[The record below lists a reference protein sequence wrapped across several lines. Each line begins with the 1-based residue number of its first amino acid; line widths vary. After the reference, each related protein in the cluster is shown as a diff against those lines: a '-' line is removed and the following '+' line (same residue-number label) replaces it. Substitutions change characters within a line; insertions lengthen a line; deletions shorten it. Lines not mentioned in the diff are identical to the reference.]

1 MGVIPAC
8 HNAEDSVTI
17 SGPKDLVSQFVAELK
32 AEGVFAKEI
41 DTAGIAYHSYFMQ
54 SIAHPL
60 MKKFELIL
68 TNPKQRS
75 PRWISTCIPETHWE
89 SSPIAKNCSPA
100 YLVNN
105 VTAPVLFHEALQK
118 IPEGAVAIEVRIH
131 IQL

>member
-1 MGVIPAC
+1 M
-8 HNAEDSVTI
+8 TI
-17 SGPKDLVSQFVAELK
+17 SGPKDVVSQFVAELQ

-41 DTAGIAYHSYFMQ
+41 NTSQIAYHSYFMQ

-75 PRWISTCIPETHWE
+75 SRWISTSIPETHWE
-89 SSPIAKNCSPA
+89 TSAIANHCSAA

-105 VTAPVLFHEALQK
+105 VTAPVLFYEAVKK
-118 IPEGAVAIEVRIH
+118 IPANAVAIEVRTR
-131 IQL
+131 